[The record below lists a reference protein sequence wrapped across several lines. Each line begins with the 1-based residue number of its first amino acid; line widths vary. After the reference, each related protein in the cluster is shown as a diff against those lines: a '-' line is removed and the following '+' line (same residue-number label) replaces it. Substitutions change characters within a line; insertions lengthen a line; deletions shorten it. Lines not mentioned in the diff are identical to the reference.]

1 MATHAERRA
10 GTQAAVM
17 KAARKLF
24 GERGFASTSVDDIAA
39 ASRVAKGAIYHYFQ
53 TKNDL
58 FEAVLEQASSDLV
71 REIDGAVR
79 SEKDTLAA
87 LASGT
92 QLYFA
97 KCARGPM
104 GQIILRDG
112 PPCSVGSA
120 GARSMRSISAA
131 RFPRALNIAMDAG
144 IIARQPVEPLARLL
158 LGAISEAAAACA
170 GRSDIEIVGADY
182 ARAFRS
188 LLDALRRR

>member
-1 MATHAERRA
+1 
-10 GTQAAVM
+10 
-17 KAARKLF
+17 
-24 GERGFASTSVDDIAA
+24 
-39 ASRVAKGAIYHYFQ
+39 
-53 TKNDL
+53 
-58 FEAVLEQASSDLV
+58 VLEQASSDLV

-112 PPCSVGSA
+112 PSVLGWQRWREIDEKHF
-120 GARSMRSISAA
+120 GGKI
-131 RFPRALNIAMDAG
+131 PRALNIAMDAG